1 MRFVLALTIGLAL
14 PSAPA
19 RKSDAVAVG
28 VSGPRYRGEPIS
40 LDLKDADLAGV
51 LLSFSRVSRVNVV
64 LDPDVKGSVTVRL
77 HDVPWDQAFDLIAR
91 INGYATTREGN
102 VLRVGRPERL
112 R

>member
-1 MRFVLALTIGLAL
+1 MRLLIALTIGLAL
-14 PSAPA
+14 PSASA
-19 RKSDAVAVG
+19 RTPRSVTVG
-28 VSGPRYRGEPIS
+28 DSRPRYRGEPIS

-51 LLSFSRVSRVNVV
+51 LLSFSKIGRVNVI

-91 INGYATTREGN
+91 INGYASLREGN
-102 VLRVGRPERL
+102 VLRVGRPEKL